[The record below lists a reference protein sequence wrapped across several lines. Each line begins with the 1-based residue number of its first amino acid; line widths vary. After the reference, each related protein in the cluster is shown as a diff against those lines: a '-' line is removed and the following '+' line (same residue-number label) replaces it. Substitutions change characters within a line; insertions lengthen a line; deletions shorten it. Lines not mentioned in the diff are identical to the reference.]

1 MKAMLIIDI
10 QEGLTSKKG
19 LHKTSLFFETVNSAI
34 KKYREQKQM
43 LIFVHHN
50 NNQLRSGTKEWEI
63 DKRIDK
69 WEGDMILQKQH
80 GNAFEKTELKS
91 LLLQKNIKELL
102 VCGLVTHGCIRATC
116 LGGIN
121 EGFDTCLLSSGHT
134 NWNKDA
140 ESKISL
146 TESELCKAG
155 IKLLDIQDI

>member
-10 QEGLTSKKG
+10 QEGLTNKKG
-19 LHKTSLFFETVNSAI
+19 LYKTSLFFETVNSAI

-69 WEGDMILQKQH
+69 REEDIILQKQH

-102 VCGLVTHGCIRATC
+102 VCGMVTHGCIRATC

-121 EGFDTCLLSSGHT
+121 EGFDTYLLSNGHT
-134 NWNKDA
+134 SWNKDA
-140 ESKISL
+140 ELKISL
-146 TESELCKAG
+146 TESDLGKAG
-155 IKLLDIQDI
+155 VKLLDVKDI